1 VDILSE
7 IESNA
12 RSRKIPV
19 ILPDTRAFLEE
30 LCLSLKPKRIL
41 EIGMAVGY
49 SASVM
54 LRATDA
60 SITCLEASVPNIKEA
75 RQNFEKQGLSNRVN
89 IVEGDCV
96 VTLPK
101 LNEKF
106 DLIFLDGPKGKY
118 VELIPLILPL
128 LSENGVWVSDNVL
141 FRGMVLDGKA
151 ISEPRFNH
159 TVEVLRCFID
169 NLEKNEKLD
178 TRVYHIGDGLC
189 VVKYKGK
196 K

>member
-1 VDILSE
+1 MDILSE